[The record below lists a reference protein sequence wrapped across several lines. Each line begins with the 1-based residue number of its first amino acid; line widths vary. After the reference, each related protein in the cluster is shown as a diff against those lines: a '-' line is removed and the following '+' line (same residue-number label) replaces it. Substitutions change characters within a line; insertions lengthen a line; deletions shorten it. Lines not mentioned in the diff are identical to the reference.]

1 MEWGPRICQQEIE
14 KLLDRI
20 GTVEDM
26 LVQARGIMWLDE
38 ATDFP
43 DSGWQEKAAA
53 VEQFA
58 ASEGF
63 MQAASLEIPYD
74 GLTPEVACA
83 VKLAVGDIH
92 D

>member
-1 MEWGPRICQQEIE
+1 MEWERHEIE
-14 KLLDRI
+14 KLREKVRKLEYSLW
-20 GTVEDM
+20 G
-26 LVQARGIMWLDE
+26 VQGD
-38 ATDFP
+38 
-43 DSGWQEKAAA
+43 GWQEKAAA